1 MAGEPHGGSAAARR
15 RTDPGTAG
23 AWGTA
28 PAAPGLAAPRTPAA
42 AGLASGAWRASVLA
56 AVVGPR
62 LDDILGDL
70 DLPVPFE
77 LANFLARVEK
87 LRSRP
92 IDLRPFRAPPGG
104 PSGVWIGARHADYVF
119 YDQAAT
125 TLHRTHIVVHEI
137 AHMLLGHHGIGP
149 ADRDLIRII
158 TPDPN
163 ADLIALILGRNGL
176 YQSPRER
183 EAEYLASIILE
194 RASQWNQPSSTR
206 DQTPRPSPGQPR
218 KHCAYRRLRPLWQ
231 AVRAAVPEIALP
243 PGPSADIGYRLYR
256 RVIEI
261 RDGQLA
267 LRPYSDPQAVAMA
280 ESEARSEGVTGA
292 DLEATIEAALLATA
306 ISARESGLPR
316 HDDPDHLP
324 PMRSGEQLADE
335 VGWLIRVSQM
345 FARSPIVHQF
355 SQKIAARVQ
364 ADTS

>member
-23 AWGTA
+23 AWDTA
-28 PAAPGLAAPRTPAA
+28 ADPGLAATRTPTA
-42 AGLASGAWRASVLA
+42 AGLTRGARRAGVLA
-56 AVVGPR
+56 AAVGPR

-70 DLPVPFE
+70 DLPMPFE
-77 LANFLARVEK
+77 LASFLARIEK

-92 IDLRPFRAPPGG
+92 IDLRPFRAPARG

-125 TLHRTHIVVHEI
+125 ALHRTHIVVHEV

-149 ADRDLIRII
+149 VGSDLIQLIV
-158 TPDPN
+158 PDPS
-163 ADLIALILGRNGL
+163 AELIAPILGRNGS
-176 YQSPRER
+176 YQSSRER

-194 RASQWNQPSSTR
+194 RASQRSRPSSTR
-206 DQTPRPSPGQPR
+206 EQMPRPSPGEPR
-218 KHCAYRRLRPLWQ
+218 KQCAYRRLRPLWQ

-243 PGPSADIGYRLYR
+243 PGPSVGIGYRLYR

-280 ESEARSEGVTGA
+280 ESEARREGVTGA
-292 DLEATIEAALLATA
+292 DLGATIEAALLAIA

-324 PMRSGEQLADE
+324 PMRSSEQLADE
-335 VGWLIRVSQM
+335 VDWLVRVSQM

-355 SQKIAARVQ
+355 SQKVAARVQ
-364 ADTS
+364 ADTSQ